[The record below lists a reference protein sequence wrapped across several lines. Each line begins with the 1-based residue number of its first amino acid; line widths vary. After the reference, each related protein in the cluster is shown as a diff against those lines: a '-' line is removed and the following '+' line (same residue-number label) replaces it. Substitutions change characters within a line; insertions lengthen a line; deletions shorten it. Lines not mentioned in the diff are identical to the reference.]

1 MLIFRIFKCCNVY
14 LKVLK
19 IHRLSFSLII
29 NQLSKSWCLITC
41 QWDKQLKKAED
52 KYLKCTTCKAG
63 LECRKGVEDL
73 AGHDV
78 QYGKHRTRRSFSRI
92 KEVLD
97 LPNLIEIQTDSFKE
111 FLDTGLKEVF
121 EDVLPISNFTDTMEL
136 EFVGYELKEPK
147 YTLEEARIH
156 DASYSAPIFV
166 TFRLI
171 NKETG
176 EIKTQEVFF
185 GDFPIMTE
193 MGTFIINGGERIIVS
208 QLVRSPGVYF
218 NDKVDKNGK
227 VGYGSTVIPNRG
239 AWLELETDSKDIAYT
254 RIDRTRKIPFTTLV
268 RALGFSGD
276 DEIVD
281 IFGDSELV
289 RNTIEK
295 DIHKNPA
302 DSRTDEALKEIYE
315 RLRPGEPKTADSS
328 RSLLVARF
336 FDPRR
341 YDLAAVGRYKVNK
354 KLNIKTRLLGQT
366 IAENLVDPETGEIL
380 VEAGTEMTRDVI
392 DSIAEYLDGDLNKF
406 VYTPNDYAVVTEPV
420 VLQKFKVVAPND
432 PDRVVTIVGN
442 ANPDD
447 KVRALTTADILAE
460 MSYFLNLA
468 EGIGKVDDIDHLGN
482 RRIRAVGELL
492 ANQFRIGLARMERN
506 VRERMSVQDNEVL
519 TPQQIINIRPVTAAV
534 KEFFG
539 SSQLSQFMDQ
549 HNPLSELSHKR
560 RLSALGPG
568 GLTRDRAGY
577 EVRDVHYTHYGRM
590 CPIETPEGPNIGLI
604 NSLSSYAKV
613 NKFGFIET
621 PYRRV
626 DRATGR
632 VTDQV
637 DYLTADIED
646 HYIVAQANS
655 LLNEDGTFAN
665 DVVMARL
672 QSENLEVAVD
682 KVDYMDVSPK
692 QVVAVATACIP
703 FLENDDSNRA
713 LMGANMQRQA
723 VPLIQPRSPWVGT
736 GMEYKSAHD
745 SGAALLCKHD
755 GVVEF
760 VDAKEI
766 RVRRDNGAL
775 DKYMV
780 TKFRRSNSGT
790 SYNQR
795 PIVHLGEKVEKG
807 DTLADGPSMEE
818 GEMALG
824 QNVLVAFMTWEGYNY
839 EDAIIMSRRLVKDD
853 VYTSVHIEEY
863 ESEARD
869 TKLGPEEITREI
881 PNVGEDALKDLD
893 EMGIIRIGAEVQDGD
908 LLVGKVT
915 PKGVTELSAEERL
928 LHAIFGEKAR
938 EVRDTS
944 LRVPHGGGGIVHDVK
959 IFTREAGDELSP
971 GVNMLVRV
979 YIVQKRKIHEG
990 DKMAGRHGNKGVV
1003 SRIMPEEDMP
1013 FLPDGTPVDIMLN
1026 PLGVPSRMNIGQVL
1040 ELHLGM
1046 AARQLGIHVA
1056 TPVFDGA
1063 TDEDVWETVRE
1074 AGMASDA
1081 KTVLYDGRTGEPF
1094 DNRISVGVMY
1104 MIKLA
1109 HMVDDK
1115 LHARSIG
1122 PYSLVTQQPLG
1133 GKAQFGGQRFGEME
1147 VWALEAYGAAYTLQ
1161 EILTYKSDDVVG
1173 RVKTYE
1179 AIVKG
1184 EPIPKPGVPE
1194 SFRVL
1199 VKELQSLG
1207 LDMRV
1212 LDIEEAE
1219 IELRDMDDDDDD
1231 LITVDA
1237 LTKFAEQQS
1246 AKQLEKEAES
1256 VVKEEAQDVVQEIE
1270 TAEDRD

>member
-1 MLIFRIFKCCNVY
+1 M
-14 LKVLK
+14 
-19 IHRLSFSLII
+19 
-29 NQLSKSWCLITC
+29 
-41 QWDKQLKKAED
+41 
-52 KYLKCTTCKAG
+52 
-63 LECRKGVEDL
+63 

-604 NSLSSYAKV
+604 NNLSSYGHL
-613 NKFGFIET
+613 NKYGFIQT
-621 PYRRV
+621 PYRKV
-626 DRATGR
+626 DRATGK
-632 VTDQV
+632 VTNEV
-637 DYLTADIED
+637 VWLTADEED
-646 HYIVAQANS
+646 EYTVAQANS
-655 LLNEDGTFAN
+655 KLNEDGTFAEEI
-665 DVVMARL
+665 VMGRHQGNNQEYPSHL
-672 QSENLEVAVD
+672 VD
-682 KVDYMDVSPK
+682 FVDVSPK

-723 VPLIQPRSPWVGT
+723 VPLINPQAPRVGT

-755 GVVEF
+755 GVVEY
-760 VDAKEI
+760 VDASEI

-775 DKYMV
+775 DKYDV

-807 DTLADGPSMEE
+807 DTLADGPSMEQ

-824 QNVLVAFMTWEGYNY
+824 QNVLVGFMTWEGYNY

-853 VYTSVHIEEY
+853 VYTSIHIEEY

-1013 FLPDGTPVDIMLN
+1013 FLPDGTPIDIMLN

-1063 TDEDVWETVRE
+1063 SDEDVWETVRE

-1094 DNRISVGVMY
+1094 DGRVSVGVMY

-1212 LDIEEAE
+1212 LDIEETE
-1219 IELRDMDDDDDD
+1219 IELRDMDDEDDD

-1237 LTKFAEQQS
+1237 LTKFAEQQT
-1246 AKQLEKEAES
+1246 AKELEKKAAEQ
-1256 VVKEEAQDVVQEIE
+1256 VEDEKDDVIQNFE
-1270 TAEDRD
+1270 TAEDNLD

>member
-1 MLIFRIFKCCNVY
+1 M
-14 LKVLK
+14 
-19 IHRLSFSLII
+19 
-29 NQLSKSWCLITC
+29 
-41 QWDKQLKKAED
+41 
-52 KYLKCTTCKAG
+52 
-63 LECRKGVEDL
+63 

-341 YDLAAVGRYKVNK
+341 YDLAAVGRYKLNK

-392 DSIAEYLDGDLNKF
+392 DSIAEHLDGDLNKF

-482 RRIRAVGELL
+482 RRVRAVGELL

-604 NSLSSYAKV
+604 NNLSTYGRL
-613 NKFGFIET
+613 NKYGFIQT
-621 PYRRV
+621 PYRKV
-626 DRATGR
+626 DRATGK
-632 VTDQV
+632 VTNEV
-637 DYLTADIED
+637 VWLTADEED
-646 HYIVAQANS
+646 EYIVAQANS
-655 LLNEDGTFAN
+655 KLNEDGTFAEEI
-665 DVVMARL
+665 VMGRHQGVNQEYPSHL
-672 QSENLEVAVD
+672 VD
-682 KVDYMDVSPK
+682 FVDVSPK

-723 VPLIQPRSPWVGT
+723 VPLIDPHAPWIGT
-736 GMEYKSAHD
+736 GMEHQTARD
-745 SGAALLCKHD
+745 SGAAVIAKHD
-755 GVVEF
+755 GTVEY
-760 VDAKEI
+760 VDADEI
-766 RVRRDNGAL
+766 RVRRTSGEL
-775 DKYMV
+775 DIYNIMKY
-780 TKFRRSNSGT
+780 RRSNSGT

-795 PIVHLGEKVEKG
+795 PLAELGDKVEAG
-807 DTLADGPSMEE
+807 DIIGDGPSMEN

-824 QNVLVAFMTWEGYNY
+824 QNPLVAYMTWEGYNF
-839 EDAIIMSRRLVKDD
+839 EDAIIMSERLIKDD
-853 VYTSVHIEEY
+853 VYTSIAIEEY
-863 ESEARD
+863 ESE
-869 TKLGPEEITREI
+869 TRT
-881 PNVGEDALKDLD
+881 LK
-893 EMGIIRIGAEVQDGD
+893 
-908 LLVGKVT
+908 
-915 PKGVTELSAEERL
+915 S
-928 LHAIFGEKAR
+928 
-938 EVRDTS
+938 
-944 LRVPHGGGGIVHDVK
+944 
-959 IFTREAGDELSP
+959 
-971 GVNMLVRV
+971 
-979 YIVQKRKIHEG
+979 
-990 DKMAGRHGNKGVV
+990 
-1003 SRIMPEEDMP
+1003 
-1013 FLPDGTPVDIMLN
+1013 
-1026 PLGVPSRMNIGQVL
+1026 
-1040 ELHLGM
+1040 
-1046 AARQLGIHVA
+1046 
-1056 TPVFDGA
+1056 
-1063 TDEDVWETVRE
+1063 
-1074 AGMASDA
+1074 
-1081 KTVLYDGRTGEPF
+1081 
-1094 DNRISVGVMY
+1094 
-1104 MIKLA
+1104 
-1109 HMVDDK
+1109 
-1115 LHARSIG
+1115 
-1122 PYSLVTQQPLG
+1122 
-1133 GKAQFGGQRFGEME
+1133 
-1147 VWALEAYGAAYTLQ
+1147 
-1161 EILTYKSDDVVG
+1161 
-1173 RVKTYE
+1173 
-1179 AIVKG
+1179 
-1184 EPIPKPGVPE
+1184 
-1194 SFRVL
+1194 
-1199 VKELQSLG
+1199 
-1207 LDMRV
+1207 
-1212 LDIEEAE
+1212 
-1219 IELRDMDDDDDD
+1219 
-1231 LITVDA
+1231 
-1237 LTKFAEQQS
+1237 
-1246 AKQLEKEAES
+1246 
-1256 VVKEEAQDVVQEIE
+1256 
-1270 TAEDRD
+1270 

>member
-1 MLIFRIFKCCNVY
+1 M
-14 LKVLK
+14 
-19 IHRLSFSLII
+19 
-29 NQLSKSWCLITC
+29 
-41 QWDKQLKKAED
+41 
-52 KYLKCTTCKAG
+52 
-63 LECRKGVEDL
+63 

-420 VLQKFKVVAPND
+420 VLQKFKVVAPNN

-604 NSLSSYAKV
+604 NNLSSYGHL
-613 NKFGFIET
+613 NKYGFIQT
-621 PYRRV
+621 PYRKV
-626 DRATGR
+626 DRATGK
-632 VTDQV
+632 VTNEV
-637 DYLTADIED
+637 VWLTADEED
-646 HYIVAQANS
+646 EYTVAQANS
-655 LLNEDGTFAN
+655 KLNEDGTFAEEI
-665 DVVMARL
+665 VMGRHQGNNQEYPSHL
-672 QSENLEVAVD
+672 VD
-682 KVDYMDVSPK
+682 FVDVSPK

-723 VPLIQPRSPWVGT
+723 VPLIDPKAPYVGT
-736 GMEYKSAHD
+736 GMEYQAAHD
-745 SGAALLCKHD
+745 SGAAVIAQHD
-755 GVVEF
+755 GKVVYS
-760 VDAKEI
+760 DADKVE
-766 RVRRDNGAL
+766 VRREDGSL
-775 DKYMV
+775 DVY
-780 TKFRRSNSGT
+780 TIQKFRRSNSGT
-790 SYNQR
+790 AYNQR
-795 PIVHLGEKVEKG
+795 TLVKVGDIVEKG
-807 DTLADGPSMEE
+807 DFIAYGPSMEG

-824 QNVLVAFMTWEGYNY
+824 QNPIVAYMTWEGYNF
-839 EDAIIMSRRLVKDD
+839 EGAVIMSERLVKDD
-853 VYTSVHIEEY
+853 VYTSVHLEEF
-863 ESEARD
+863 ESETRD
-869 TKLGPEEITREI
+869 TKLGPEEITR
-881 PNVGEDALKDLD
+881 
-893 EMGIIRIGAEVQDGD
+893 
-908 LLVGKVT
+908 
-915 PKGVTELSAEERL
+915 
-928 LHAIFGEKAR
+928 
-938 EVRDTS
+938 
-944 LRVPHGGGGIVHDVK
+944 
-959 IFTREAGDELSP
+959 
-971 GVNMLVRV
+971 
-979 YIVQKRKIHEG
+979 
-990 DKMAGRHGNKGVV
+990 
-1003 SRIMPEEDMP
+1003 
-1013 FLPDGTPVDIMLN
+1013 
-1026 PLGVPSRMNIGQVL
+1026 
-1040 ELHLGM
+1040 
-1046 AARQLGIHVA
+1046 
-1056 TPVFDGA
+1056 
-1063 TDEDVWETVRE
+1063 W
-1074 AGMASDA
+1074 
-1081 KTVLYDGRTGEPF
+1081 
-1094 DNRISVGVMY
+1094 
-1104 MIKLA
+1104 
-1109 HMVDDK
+1109 
-1115 LHARSIG
+1115 
-1122 PYSLVTQQPLG
+1122 
-1133 GKAQFGGQRFGEME
+1133 
-1147 VWALEAYGAAYTLQ
+1147 
-1161 EILTYKSDDVVG
+1161 
-1173 RVKTYE
+1173 
-1179 AIVKG
+1179 
-1184 EPIPKPGVPE
+1184 
-1194 SFRVL
+1194 
-1199 VKELQSLG
+1199 
-1207 LDMRV
+1207 
-1212 LDIEEAE
+1212 
-1219 IELRDMDDDDDD
+1219 
-1231 LITVDA
+1231 
-1237 LTKFAEQQS
+1237 
-1246 AKQLEKEAES
+1246 
-1256 VVKEEAQDVVQEIE
+1256 
-1270 TAEDRD
+1270 